1 MIHGRKSGTSG
12 QHGYRRYSNKNE
24 FNDIMNI
31 KHGPW
36 AEPSTLKN
44 ENGVSSNSFYGTPY
58 FGETNTEVLV
68 QEGNHAFFHC
78 PVHNIRNQT
87 VSPPCSTFTHY
98 ISLNLTHSST
108 SLTIDMSAY

>member
-87 VSPPCSTFTHY
+87 VSTPCSTFIHY

-108 SLTIDMSAY
+108 SLTIDM

>member
-1 MIHGRKSGTSG
+1 MQFKFIGITLTENTRFLVTLHDKNLTYIICIYFIDGMIHGRKSGTSG
-12 QHGYRRYSNKNE
+12 QHGYRRYSNKNG

-44 ENGVSSNSFYGTPY
+44 ENGVSGNSFYGTPY

-68 QEGNHAFFHC
+68 QEGNHA
-78 PVHNIRNQT
+78 
-87 VSPPCSTFTHY
+87 
-98 ISLNLTHSST
+98 
-108 SLTIDMSAY
+108 